1 MVDRSRKSTWLRGA
15 QLATLVALAATMPA
29 VSGCAVSKSD
39 VQRWE
44 GTERGPEK
52 LVAVL
57 THDKYSLDLRTEAAL
72 SLIRMKPR
80 AGKRIGIDM
89 MIHALESLDED
100 SRKKIVIGMTPEL
113 VKNIEAPPPPKKADG
128 TMDFD
133 MSIPYKDATFG
144 MVSHEPPQAGDE
156 KTKADLIAALTKW
169 AQTDFENRIE
179 NSSQAYGVEQM
190 MRFLGPAS
198 VKGLPALMTESSTK
212 IDRLAGLIAD
222 IGDAET
228 KQKAAE
234 QLVGLAK
241 TIDAQAWIDKQKPLV
256 DEANKRAG
264 NKDVKPD
271 QLAKQLISFQ
281 DQELTKIFS
290 AMKRVGGR
298 PVVEYCLTY
307 SANKNNSED
316 RRKASMAALEGRI
329 DKNNNADIDKVFDI
343 AKDETTPDT
352 IRGLAFNRLGELPK
366 EQVVPKLYTLFDNKR
381 WKVRWVAGELVL
393 KTMTTKGLAEFMRHL
408 PVSAATKIGM
418 SEPIT
423 FGGVITKMD
432 APNGEP
438 KPRDAIQPY
447 LGARELGPKL
457 VALGFFYGGKKSDV
471 SVVQSY
477 ENDTTPVPKCADD
490 DQCGWSCEV
499 PKAGSQ
505 ETEMKTISTVGEF
518 VKYCV
523 VPSMTSP

>member
-1 MVDRSRKSTWLRGA
+1 M
-15 QLATLVALAATMPA
+15 
-29 VSGCAVSKSD
+29 SGCAVSKGD

-89 MIHALESLDED
+89 VIHALEGLDED

-144 MVSHEPPQAGDE
+144 MVSHEPPQVGDE
-156 KTKADLIAALTKW
+156 KTKADLTAALTKW

-198 VKGLPALMTESSTK
+198 VKGLPGLMTEASTK
-212 IDRLAGLIAD
+212 IDRLAALVAD
-222 IGDAET
+222 IGDAEA

-234 QLVGLAK
+234 QLVSLAK

-271 QLAKQLISFQ
+271 QLAKQLVSFQ

-298 PVVEYCLTY
+298 PVVDYCLTY

-329 DKNNNADIDKVFDI
+329 DKSNNADIDKVFDI
-343 AKDETTPDT
+343 AKDEATPDS

-366 EQVVPKLYTLFDNKR
+366 EQVVPKLYTLF
-381 WKVRWVAGELVL
+381 
-393 KTMTTKGLAEFMRHL
+393 
-408 PVSAATKIGM
+408 
-418 SEPIT
+418 
-423 FGGVITKMD
+423 
-432 APNGEP
+432 
-438 KPRDAIQPY
+438 
-447 LGARELGPKL
+447 
-457 VALGFFYGGKKSDV
+457 
-471 SVVQSY
+471 
-477 ENDTTPVPKCADD
+477 
-490 DQCGWSCEV
+490 
-499 PKAGSQ
+499 
-505 ETEMKTISTVGEF
+505 
-518 VKYCV
+518 
-523 VPSMTSP
+523 